1 MLALIIDDDPISLLF
16 MEELL
21 SPYARIVAA
30 SSGSEAVALF
40 RRALE
45 TGKPFDFVLS
55 DIMMPEMDGHQTVEK
70 IRGLEQQH
78 GLTGDQGVHV
88 IMISALD
95 DAKHVNR
102 AFFQGQALSYL
113 TKPVSTAILL
123 KELRKFGLIAETEV
137 EAELGMERMYAPGDQ
152 PREKENASGGRGG

>member
-1 MLALIIDDDPISLLF
+1 MLALIVDDDPISRLF

-21 SPYARIVAA
+21 SPYAQIATAA
-30 SSGSEAVALF
+30 SGGEAVELF
-40 RRALE
+40 RQALE
-45 TGKPFDFVLS
+45 TGKPFDFMLS

-78 GLTGDQGVHV
+78 GLQGDQTVRV

-113 TKPVSTAILL
+113 TKPVSTSALL
-123 KELRKFGLIAETEV
+123 KELRKFELIA
-137 EAELGMERMYAPGDQ
+137 
-152 PREKENASGGRGG
+152 